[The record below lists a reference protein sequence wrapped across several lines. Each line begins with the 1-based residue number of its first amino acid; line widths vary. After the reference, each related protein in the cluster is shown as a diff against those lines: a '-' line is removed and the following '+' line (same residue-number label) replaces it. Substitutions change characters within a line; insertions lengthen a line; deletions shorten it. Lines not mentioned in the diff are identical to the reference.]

1 PPQRGEARM
10 PRQVV
15 SAADADRDRGI
26 DGLQAEQAPTDAP
39 RGLAV
44 PPLPL
49 RAALLDV
56 ERRRGEIG
64 TVVGCL
70 EAHLVT
76 EMPAR
81 LAEGPE
87 RRRHPTRGRRDEGL
101 RLSAELRGARIPD
114 WMDRQAGPSAL
125 RAGFRQVDDEFRG
138 LLEARLEISVQVG
151 PVQVRFRDR
160 EEDEVP
166 QPPRG

>member
-1 PPQRGEARM
+1 GRPGRRRAERDPPLA
-10 PRQVV
+10 
-15 SAADADRDRGI
+15 
-26 DGLQAEQAPTDAP
+26 L

-70 EAHLVT
+70 ESHLVT

-87 RRRHPTRGRRDEGL
+87 RRRHPTRGRRDEGP
-101 RLSAELRGARIPD
+101 RLSAELRGAWIPD
-114 WMDRQAGPSAL
+114 WVDRQAGPSAL
-125 RAGFRQVDDEFRG
+125 RAVFR
-138 LLEARLEISVQVG
+138 
-151 PVQVRFRDR
+151 
-160 EEDEVP
+160 
-166 QPPRG
+166 